1 MEQQT
6 PHTLQGRQNGVDGF
20 VSMLKYILSF
30 FVIMLVTYVTCS
42 FNEGSV
48 WFSLTAAIAAG
59 ILALIICHAMFDGGK
74 PGIKHYYIW
83 MSALLSF
90 CAIAICYT
98 ALGVYPFGEESV
110 MIIDMHHQ
118 YSAFFSLMREKFYT
132 FGSLTYSD
140 NVGMGSGFLPL
151 IAYYL
156 CSPYN
161 IIALIFPRENLTEA
175 IALIEVLKITTA
187 GATFA
192 IFCRGVFKKDD
203 YGTVAVSVAYALNA
217 YFIAYSW
224 DVMWLDCLV
233 LLPLIVYGLEKV
245 MNGESPLLYCISLGV
260 AITTNYYIGYM
271 ICLFLVLWYAMR
283 MFENNRR
290 YLGKTPDKKLLAYL
304 KNFIRF
310 VWTSAVGGLL
320 SMWILVPTAI
330 SLRETSGAEDQFA
343 RAVTSNFDFW
353 DIFSRMLYG
362 NTPTER
368 GDNLPNV
375 YCSVMALLLIAI
387 FLTCRK
393 IRLRTRV
400 CFGGLLGLL
409 VVLMANNWTNF
420 AFHGFHFPNDLPYR
434 NSFLVCFMM
443 LTIAVQALDKIES
456 ISREGMFKAFA
467 LLAFMIIVEQK
478 FGGNSKYEMIWFS
491 LAIAGIYAVVFGAFP
506 VGKYAA
512 KGTALTVALALCFF
526 EVSANSVDMIK
537 QLNENEVFTDRA
549 DFVEDYEI
557 NKAAVALTGKYNKD
571 GSRME
576 ILPRKTCNDNALYGY
591 PGLTVFASSNPKAT
605 TTLMGKLGF
614 AINGVNSY
622 IYNSFVPLVDSVLDV
637 KYIVFNHELRNH
649 AQLSYVDQL
658 SDSTGEYRFI
668 YQNTLALSRGF
679 TVDNDIVYWSTN
691 NKERYENPFEV
702 QNKLV
707 EYAVNG
713 APVYRMLTP
722 EVESTEGMNVE
733 ITESYF
739 FAESQGSSGSFTA
752 LHTIARKA
760 QCYIYVDCRA
770 ASSINV
776 QVGSSN
782 WSVTP
787 YEPYII
793 DMGRLSEGTE
803 VRVSVDADATCSGN
817 IFIAEMDNEAL
828 NAAIS
833 ALGQNQWN
841 ITECRDGR
849 FKGSIAAQE
858 DCVMFTSIPYSD
870 GWTATVDGKRAD
882 SVCIGDALLGIT
894 LTPGEHTVELNYH
907 TSGFPLGV
915 ILTLAGILLLVLWC
929 FRRKAVYP
937 LLREYVPAFAK
948 YVEEMNESDDS
959 HAPDVPAP
967 TTETP
972 TGGAEDGAAG
982 RTEKTEK
989 AAGEETTAAVQPGKD
1004 QGIPVEG
1011 GEIKPDALAPAPD
1024 QSPVVEG
1031 SADSVR
1037 KQPKPQPA
1045 PAQKP
1050 VPSQPKP
1057 QPVPA
1062 QKPVP
1067 SQPVPA
1073 QKPVPSQ
1080 PKPQPVHAQKPVPSQ
1095 PKPQPSP
1102 AQKPVPS
1109 QPKPQPVPA
1118 QKPEHRRIP
1127 DKPAVLTEQGKNA
1140 AGKPVEQKPIPDKPA
1155 VLTEQPSQKKP
1166 TYSTG
1171 EVFEIT
1177 EDNRR
1182 QKKK

>member
-6 PHTLQGRQNGVDGF
+6 PHTMQDSQNGMETI

-30 FVIMLVTYVTCS
+30 FMIMLITYVTCTV
-42 FNEGSV
+42 NEGSA
-48 WFSLTAAIAAG
+48 WFSLVSAISAG
-59 ILALIICHAMFDGGK
+59 ILALIVCHAMFEGGK

-98 ALGVYPFGEESV
+98 ALGVYPFGDESV

-118 YSAFFSLMREKFYT
+118 YSSFFSLMREKVYS
-132 FGSLTYSD
+132 FGSMTYSD

-161 IIALIFPRENLTEA
+161 IIALIFPRDNLTEA
-175 IALIEVLKITTA
+175 IALIEVLKITSA

-203 YGTVAVSVAYALNA
+203 YGTVAVSVAYAMNA

-233 LLPLIVYGLEKV
+233 LLPLIIYGLEKV
-245 MNGESPLLYCISLGV
+245 MKGESPLLYCITLGLAV
-260 AITTNYYIGYM
+260 TSNYYIGYM
-271 ICLFLVLWYAMR
+271 ICIFLVLWYVMR
-283 MFENNRR
+283 TFENNTR
-290 YLGKTPDKKLLAYL
+290 YASMTPDKKTQAYL

-310 VWTSAVGGLL
+310 AWTSLVGGML

-330 SLRETSGAEDQFA
+330 SLRETSGAEDKFA
-343 RAVTSNFDFW
+343 RDVTSNFDFW
-353 DIFSRMLYG
+353 DIFSRTLYG
-362 NTPTER
+362 NSPTER

-375 YCSVMALLLIAI
+375 YCSILAVLLIAI

-434 NSFLVCFMM
+434 NSFLVCFVM
-443 LTIAVQALDKIES
+443 LTIAIQALDKIDS

-467 LLAFMIIVEQK
+467 LVAAMIIIEQK
-478 FGGNSKYEMIWFS
+478 FGENGEYKMIWYS
-491 LAIAGIYAVVFGAFP
+491 LALAGVYAIVLGAFP

-512 KGTALTVALALCFF
+512 KGTALTVVLALCFL
-526 EVSANSVDMIK
+526 EVSANSVDMIH
-537 QLNENEVFTDRA
+537 QLNENEVFTDRSA
-549 DFVEDYEI
+549 FVEDYEI
-557 NKAAVALTGKYNKD
+557 NKAAVKLTGKYNKD

-622 IYNSFVPLVDSVLDV
+622 IYNSYVPLIDSVLDL
-637 KYIVFNHELRNH
+637 KYVVFNHELRNH
-649 AQLSYVDQL
+649 AQLSYVDQI
-658 SDSTGEYRFI
+658 SDSTGSYRYI
-668 YQNTLALSRGF
+668 YENTLALSRGF
-679 TVDNDIVYWSTN
+679 TVDNDIVYWNTNST
-691 NKERYENPFEV
+691 ERYENPFVV

-713 APVYRMLTP
+713 SPVYKMLEP
-722 EVESTEGMNVE
+722 EVETQEGMNVE
-733 ITESYF
+733 INGSYF
-739 FAESQGSSGSFTA
+739 YADSDGDEGSFTA
-752 LHTIARKA
+752 LHTIVNKA

-793 DMGRLSEGTE
+793 DMGRLAEGTE
-803 VRVSVDADATCSGN
+803 VRVTVEANSTCSGN

-833 ALGQNQWN
+833 AMGENQWK
-841 ITECRDGR
+841 ITEYGDGH
-849 FKGSIAAQE
+849 FKGTISAP
-858 DCVMFTSIPYSD
+858 DSCVMFTSIPYSD
-870 GWTATVDGKRAD
+870 GWTVTVDGKRAD
-882 SVCIGDALLGIT
+882 TVRIGDALLGVY
-894 LTPGEHTVELNYH
+894 LTAGEHTVVMNYH
-907 TSGFPLGV
+907 TSGFPLG
-915 ILTLAGILLLVLWC
+915 ITLTIVGIILLVLWC
-929 FRRKAVYP
+929 LRKKAVYP
-937 LLREYVPAFAK
+937 LLREYVPVLGK
-948 YVEEMNESDDS
+948 HIDEMNQPERSVQAHEDDF
-959 HAPDVPAP
+959 
-967 TTETP
+967 
-972 TGGAEDGAAG
+972 GEDSADEAD
-982 RTEKTEK
+982 EKVEP
-989 AAGEETTAAVQPGKD
+989 ETTASVSDEPMRISGN
-1004 QGIPVEG
+1004 
-1011 GEIKPDALAPAPD
+1011 GEIKQQPTQPQQQPT
-1024 QSPVVEG
+1024 QPQQQPVQPQQQP
-1031 SADSVR
+1031 VR
-1037 KQPKPQPA
+1037 PKQQPTQPKQQPTQPQQQPT
-1045 PAQKP
+1045 
-1050 VPSQPKP
+1050 QPKQQP
-1057 QPVPA
+1057 TQQQQPTQPKQQPV
-1062 QKPVP
+1062 
-1067 SQPVPA
+1067 QP
-1073 QKPVPSQ
+1073 QQQS
-1080 PKPQPVHAQKPVPSQ
+1080 H
-1095 PKPQPSP
+1095 
-1102 AQKPVPS
+1102 
-1109 QPKPQPVPA
+1109 
-1118 QKPEHRRIP
+1118 PEYKKIL
-1127 DKPAVLTEQGKNA
+1127 DKPAVLTEQTKTNA
-1140 AGKPVEQKPIPDKPA
+1140 QPKQTEQKNPQEKPA
-1155 VLTEQPSQKKP
+1155 AVTEQPSQNKQ

-1177 EDNRR
+1177 EDNCGS
-1182 QKKK
+1182 KK